1 MLRMLQSGDAPRLA
15 EPDVHGN
22 ACGCDMGIHPLE
34 NLAAVFVLVEAEVK
48 KRAYIAAALGG
59 AMHQRM
65 LDRAIE
71 RVLRTAGVVQER
83 HEIARGG
90 KTEAEH
96 QRILALVDQLV
107 DVVGVE
113 SAQLADMKLLGVGG
127 GRAG

>member
-48 KRAYIAAALGG
+48 KSAYIAAALGG

-65 LDRAIE
+65 LDRAIQ

-83 HEIARGG
+83 HEISRGG
-90 KTEAEH
+90 KTEAE
-96 QRILALVDQLV
+96 QKRILTLVDQLV
-107 DVVGVE
+107 GR
-113 SAQLADMKLLGVGG
+113 VGG
-127 GRAG
+127 QYSQ